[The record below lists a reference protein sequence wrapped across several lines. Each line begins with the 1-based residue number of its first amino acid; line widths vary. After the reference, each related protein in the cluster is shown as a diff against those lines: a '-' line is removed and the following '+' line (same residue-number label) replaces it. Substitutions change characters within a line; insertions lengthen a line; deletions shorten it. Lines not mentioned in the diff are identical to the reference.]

1 MADDGNDSDPATSSE
16 YGSFENEYSLVNR
29 IGNRLTAE
37 EDGTAT
43 VYTSSDLNQYT
54 RVNTEEP
61 SYDADGNM
69 LTWNGWSYTWN
80 DENRLVAAEK
90 GALRFEADYD
100 YMGRRFEKKIRRDG
114 VLTKYEKYVYDGYK
128 LIAIYDALNDNALQA
143 AFTWQPIGLDVPL
156 TMTYREETFYYVT
169 DGNKNV
175 VAMTD
180 SSGNHIAEYTYAP
193 FGRLLHLEGELA
205 EINPF
210 RFSSEFH
217 DNETGLVYYNYRYYS
232 PELGRWVKRGPI
244 EEKGDVN
251 LYAMVGNEPI
261 NYWDFNGKTKLNIKL
276 ISTYYFYRFLRASSL
291 PGIIYNWFK
300 DDYKFFDEEQEL
312 VKTLEQQIHAQLV
325 KSAREQGLRFEWHRQ
340 PLYRVNIG
348 PLKMR
353 SSGVGSAGY
362 LLSAASNIYIEGIYC
377 VQMQGGNINF
387 RRFG

>member
-29 IGNRLTAE
+29 TGNRLTAE

-100 YMGRRFEKKIRRDG
+100 YMSRRFEKKIRRDG

-180 SSGNHIAEYTYAP
+180 SSGNHITEYTYAP
-193 FGRLLHLEGELA
+193 FGRLLHMEGELA

-232 PELGRWVKRGPI
+232 PELGRWVKRDPI

-276 ISTYYFYRFLRASSL
+276 ISTYFYRFLRASSL

-353 SSGVGSAGY
+353 SSGLGSAGY

>member
-244 EEKGDVN
+244 EEKG
-251 LYAMVGNEPI
+251 
-261 NYWDFNGKTKLNIKL
+261 
-276 ISTYYFYRFLRASSL
+276 
-291 PGIIYNWFK
+291 
-300 DDYKFFDEEQEL
+300 
-312 VKTLEQQIHAQLV
+312 
-325 KSAREQGLRFEWHRQ
+325 
-340 PLYRVNIG
+340 
-348 PLKMR
+348 
-353 SSGVGSAGY
+353 
-362 LLSAASNIYIEGIYC
+362 
-377 VQMQGGNINF
+377 
-387 RRFG
+387 